1 MEEGEVA
8 DHGIV
13 KMVTVLPQMGQS
25 SPASLSNR
33 PGDRRA
39 VAGEWACRRSQ
50 VPLQVRGLGHDIN
63 TRGATGSKP
72 QGGSQTSLV
81 GGCTGVRMPLWA
93 QSLEQCQCQES
104 QSKVVTGPRLGL
116 QSC

>member
-8 DHGIV
+8 DHEIV
-13 KMVTVLPQMGQS
+13 KMVTVLPGPQMGQS
-25 SPASLSNR
+25 CRASLSNP

-39 VAGEWACRRSQ
+39 VAGEWACRGSQ

-93 QSLEQCQCQES
+93 QSLEHAMS
-104 QSKVVTGPRLGL
+104 MSGGPE
-116 QSC
+116 

>member
-39 VAGEWACRRSQ
+39 VAGEWACRGSQ
-50 VPLQVRGLGHDIN
+50 VPLQV
-63 TRGATGSKP
+63 
-72 QGGSQTSLV
+72 
-81 GGCTGVRMPLWA
+81 
-93 QSLEQCQCQES
+93 
-104 QSKVVTGPRLGL
+104 
-116 QSC
+116 